1 MKSEKLDLLATALA
15 KAQAEMPAVPM
26 NAVNP
31 FLKNRYADLATMI
44 QTATPILAKHG
55 LSISQQPVSL
65 DGQVG
70 VTTTLL
76 HTSGQW
82 IEDAISL
89 PLGDEKGKSL
99 AQVAGSIITYLRR
112 YSYGAIVGLAT
123 DEDTDGN
130 EAKHEQPKPQPKAHR
145 YPAETGS
152 VISYEDAC
160 NITGSDKRKYGNC
173 TNEEL
178 EGKRIGILKA
188 LKGDVDAVKQSQY
201 QNKLEA
207 IKVLLSVPEGERLKI
222 AGQPELTD
230 EQAMNDLGF
239 NA

>member
-1 MKSEKLDLLATALA
+1 MKSEKLDLLASALS

-31 FLKNRYADLATMI
+31 FLKNKYADLAEMI
-44 QTATPILAKHG
+44 KVASPILAKNG
-55 LSISQQPVSL
+55 LSISQQPVSVE
-65 DGQVG
+65 GQIG

-76 HTSGQW
+76 HASGQW
-82 IEDAISL
+82 IEDTISL

-130 EAKHEQPKPQPKAHR
+130 QPAKKHEQPEVAYKVGAMTVEQA
-145 YPAETGS
+145 AA
-152 VISYEDAC
+152 V
-160 NITGSDKRKYGNC
+160 TGSDKKAYGEC
-173 TNEEL
+173 SNEEL
-178 EGKRIGILKA
+178 LGKRAGILKA
-188 LKGDVDAVKQSQY
+188 LKGDVDAQKQGAY

-207 IKVLLSVPEGERLKI
+207 IKILLQSRADSSG
-222 AGQPELTD
+222 A
-230 EQAMNDLGF
+230 
-239 NA
+239 

>member
-1 MKSEKLDLLATALA
+1 MKSEKLDLLASALS

-31 FLKNRYADLATMI
+31 FLKNKYADLAEMI
-44 QTATPILAKHG
+44 KVASPILAKNG
-55 LSISQQPVSL
+55 LSISQQPVSVE
-65 DGQVG
+65 GQIG

-76 HTSGQW
+76 HASGQW
-82 IEDAISL
+82 ISETISL

-130 EAKHEQPKPQPKAHR
+130 QPAKKHEQPEVAYKAG
-145 YPAETGS
+145 AMTVEQ
-152 VISYEDAC
+152 AAAM
-160 NITGSDKRKYGNC
+160 TGSDKKAYGEC
-173 TNEEL
+173 SNEEL
-178 EGKRIGILKA
+178 LGKRAGILKA
-188 LKGDVDAVKQSQY
+188 LKGDVDAQKQGAY

-207 IKVLLSVPEGERLKI
+207 IKILLQSRADSSG
-222 AGQPELTD
+222 A
-230 EQAMNDLGF
+230 
-239 NA
+239 

>member
-1 MKSEKLDLLATALA
+1 MDLLASALS

-31 FLKNRYADLATMI
+31 FLKNKYADLAEMI
-44 QTATPILAKHG
+44 KVASPILAKNG
-55 LSISQQPVSL
+55 LSISQQPVSVE
-65 DGQVG
+65 GQIG

-76 HTSGQW
+76 HASGQW
-82 IEDAISL
+82 IEDTISL

-130 EAKHEQPKPQPKAHR
+130 QPAKKHEQPEVAYKAG
-145 YPAETGS
+145 AMTVEQ
-152 VISYEDAC
+152 AAAM
-160 NITGSDKRKYGNC
+160 TGSDKKAYGEC
-173 TNEEL
+173 SNEEL
-178 EGKRIGILKA
+178 LGKRVGILKA
-188 LKGDVDAVKQSQY
+188 LKGDVDAQKQGAY

-207 IKVLLSVPEGERLKI
+207 IKILLQSRADSSG
-222 AGQPELTD
+222 A
-230 EQAMNDLGF
+230 
-239 NA
+239 

>member
-1 MKSEKLDLLATALA
+1 MKSEKLDLLASALS

-31 FLKNRYADLATMI
+31 FLKNKYADLAEMI
-44 QTATPILAKHG
+44 KVASPILAKNG
-55 LSISQQPVSL
+55 LSISQQPVSVE
-65 DGQVG
+65 GQIG

-76 HTSGQW
+76 HASGQW
-82 IEDAISL
+82 IEETISL

-130 EAKHEQPKPQPKAHR
+130 QPAKKHEQPEVAYKAGVMTVEQ
-145 YPAETGS
+145 A
-152 VISYEDAC
+152 AAM
-160 NITGSDKRKYGNC
+160 TGSDKKAYGEC
-173 TNEEL
+173 SNEEL
-178 EGKRIGILKA
+178 LGKRVGILKA
-188 LKGDVDAVKQSQY
+188 LKGDVDAQKQGAY

-207 IKVLLSVPEGERLKI
+207 IKILLQSRADSSG
-222 AGQPELTD
+222 A
-230 EQAMNDLGF
+230 
-239 NA
+239 

>member
-1 MKSEKLDLLATALA
+1 MKSEKLDLLASALS

-31 FLKNRYADLATMI
+31 FLKNKYADLAEMI
-44 QTATPILAKHG
+44 KVASPILAKNG
-55 LSISQQPVSL
+55 LSISQQPVSVE
-65 DGQVG
+65 GQIG

-76 HTSGQW
+76 HASGQW
-82 IEDAISL
+82 ISETISL

-130 EAKHEQPKPQPKAHR
+130 QPAKKHEQPEVAYKVGVMTVEQA
-145 YPAETGS
+145 A
-152 VISYEDAC
+152 AM
-160 NITGSDKRKYGNC
+160 TGSDKKAYGEC
-173 TNEEL
+173 SNEEL
-178 EGKRIGILKA
+178 LGKRAGILKA
-188 LKGDVDAVKQSQY
+188 LKGDVDAQKQGAY

-207 IKVLLSVPEGERLKI
+207 IKILLQSRADSSG
-222 AGQPELTD
+222 A
-230 EQAMNDLGF
+230 
-239 NA
+239 

>member
-1 MKSEKLDLLATALA
+1 MKSEKLDLLASALS

-31 FLKNRYADLATMI
+31 FLKNKYADLAEMI
-44 QTATPILAKHG
+44 RVASPILAKNG
-55 LSISQQPVSL
+55 LSISQQPVSIE
-65 DGQVG
+65 GQIG

-76 HTSGQW
+76 HASGQW
-82 IEDAISL
+82 IEDTISL

-130 EAKHEQPKPQPKAHR
+130 APAKKHEQP
-145 YPAETGS
+145 ETSS
-152 VISYEDAC
+152 VAKTNGAMTVEQAAAM
-160 NITGSDKRKYGNC
+160 TGSDKKAYGEC

-178 EGKRIGILKA
+178 LSKRVGILKA
-188 LKGDVDAVKQSQY
+188 LKGGVDAEKQSAY

-207 IKVLLSVPEGERLKI
+207 IKILLQSRAASSG
-222 AGQPELTD
+222 A
-230 EQAMNDLGF
+230 
-239 NA
+239 

>member
-1 MKSEKLDLLATALA
+1 MKSEKLDLLASALS

-31 FLKNRYADLATMI
+31 FLKNKYADLAEMI
-44 QTATPILAKHG
+44 KVASPILAKNG
-55 LSISQQPVSL
+55 LSISQQPVSVE
-65 DGQVG
+65 GQIG

-76 HTSGQW
+76 HASGQW
-82 IEDAISL
+82 IEDTISL

-130 EAKHEQPKPQPKAHR
+130 QPAKKHEQPEVAYKAGVMTVEQ
-145 YPAETGS
+145 A
-152 VISYEDAC
+152 AAM
-160 NITGSDKRKYGNC
+160 TGSDKKAYGEC
-173 TNEEL
+173 SNEEL
-178 EGKRIGILKA
+178 LGKRAGILKA
-188 LKGDVDAVKQSQY
+188 LKGDVDAQKQGAY

-207 IKVLLSVPEGERLKI
+207 IKILLQSRADSSG
-222 AGQPELTD
+222 A
-230 EQAMNDLGF
+230 
-239 NA
+239 

>member
-1 MKSEKLDLLATALA
+1 MKSEKLDLLASALS

-31 FLKNRYADLATMI
+31 FLKNKYADLAEMI
-44 QTATPILAKHG
+44 KVASPILAKNG
-55 LSISQQPVSL
+55 LSISQQPVSVE
-65 DGQVG
+65 GQIG

-76 HTSGQW
+76 HASGQW
-82 IEDAISL
+82 IEDTISL

-130 EAKHEQPKPQPKAHR
+130 QPAKKHEQPEVAYKAGVMTVEQ
-145 YPAETGS
+145 A
-152 VISYEDAC
+152 AAM
-160 NITGSDKRKYGNC
+160 TGSDKKAYGEC
-173 TNEEL
+173 SNEEL
-178 EGKRIGILKA
+178 LGKRVGILKA
-188 LKGDVDAVKQSQY
+188 LKGDVDAQKQGAY

-207 IKVLLSVPEGERLKI
+207 IKILLQSRADSSG
-222 AGQPELTD
+222 A
-230 EQAMNDLGF
+230 
-239 NA
+239 

>member
-1 MKSEKLDLLATALA
+1 MKSEKLDLLASALS

-31 FLKNRYADLATMI
+31 FLKNKYADLAEMI
-44 QTATPILAKHG
+44 KVASPILAKNG
-55 LSISQQPVSL
+55 LSISQQPVSVE
-65 DGQVG
+65 GQIG

-76 HTSGQW
+76 HASGQW
-82 IEDAISL
+82 ISETISL

-130 EAKHEQPKPQPKAHR
+130 QPAKKHEQPEVAYKAGVMTVEQ
-145 YPAETGS
+145 A
-152 VISYEDAC
+152 AAM
-160 NITGSDKRKYGNC
+160 TGSDKKAYGEC
-173 TNEEL
+173 SNEEL
-178 EGKRIGILKA
+178 LGKRVGILKA
-188 LKGDVDAVKQSQY
+188 LKGDVDAQKQGAY

-207 IKVLLSVPEGERLKI
+207 IKILLQSRADSSG
-222 AGQPELTD
+222 A
-230 EQAMNDLGF
+230 
-239 NA
+239 

>member
-1 MKSEKLDLLATALA
+1 MKSEKLDLLASALS

-31 FLKNRYADLATMI
+31 FLKNKYADLAEMI
-44 QTATPILAKHG
+44 KVASPILAKNG
-55 LSISQQPVSL
+55 LSISQQPVSVE
-65 DGQVG
+65 GQIG

-76 HTSGQW
+76 HASGQW
-82 IEDAISL
+82 ISETISL

-130 EAKHEQPKPQPKAHR
+130 QPAKKHEQPEVAYKAG
-145 YPAETGS
+145 AMTVEQ
-152 VISYEDAC
+152 AAAM
-160 NITGSDKRKYGNC
+160 TGSDKKAYGEC
-173 TNEEL
+173 SNEEL
-178 EGKRIGILKA
+178 LGKRVGILKA
-188 LKGDVDAVKQSQY
+188 LKGDVDAQKQGAY

-207 IKVLLSVPEGERLKI
+207 IKILLQSRADSSG
-222 AGQPELTD
+222 A
-230 EQAMNDLGF
+230 
-239 NA
+239 

>member
-1 MKSEKLDLLATALA
+1 MKSEKLDLLASALS

-31 FLKNRYADLATMI
+31 FLKNKYADLAEMI
-44 QTATPILAKHG
+44 KVASPILAKNG
-55 LSISQQPVSL
+55 LSISQQPVSVE
-65 DGQVG
+65 GQIG

-76 HTSGQW
+76 HASGQW
-82 IEDAISL
+82 IEDTISL

-130 EAKHEQPKPQPKAHR
+130 QPAKKHEQPEVAYKAG
-145 YPAETGS
+145 AMTVEQ
-152 VISYEDAC
+152 AAAM
-160 NITGSDKRKYGNC
+160 TGSDKKAYGEC
-173 TNEEL
+173 SNEEL
-178 EGKRIGILKA
+178 LGKRAGILKA
-188 LKGDVDAVKQSQY
+188 LKGDVDAQKQGAY

-207 IKVLLSVPEGERLKI
+207 IKILLQSRADSSG
-222 AGQPELTD
+222 A
-230 EQAMNDLGF
+230 
-239 NA
+239 